1 MPFKALRDGE
11 PVISLAFS
19 DRAWREEK
27 EHQRAGGVAYACPA
41 RGAPVALATSPR
53 GRPFFKHLPNSDCP
67 NSRPKSAEHE
77 RLQVAVY
84 RRCTDRGWTTD
95 IETRGPGGDWTSDML
110 ATRDDAT
117 YAFKVKLAPISGEAL
132 EERSAK
138 YRPAGIVPVWLLKK
152 YPARSPFPE
161 LSRTFVTAWTRRAD
175 PSLPKD
181 LSPLAIAEE
190 EIDRYFL
197 DCETVRWSVDQ
208 TLIYWREL
216 EAVLAEFDVD
226 DPDHQR
232 VLLRG
237 RPTTLAEL
245 VAQTLNDDIH
255 REFAASIGD
264 SYGRYYKL
272 VELEEM
278 ARMRH
283 ERLVREVRQELG
295 AFAWERA
302 RQQVCTPGWGK
313 KTRRGPRSA
322 SAGDGPR

>member
-1 MPFKALRDGE
+1 MPSKALRDGE

-19 DRAWREEK
+19 DRAWCGEK
-27 EHQRAGGVAYACPA
+27 EHQRAGGVAYARPA
-41 RGAPVALATSPR
+41 CGAPVTLATSSR

-138 YRPAGIVPVWLLKK
+138 YRAAGIVPVRLLKK

-197 DCETVRWSVDQ
+197 DAGTVPWYVDS
-208 TLIYWREL
+208 TVIYLREL
-216 EAVLAEFDVD
+216 GAVLAEFDGD
-226 DPDHQR
+226 DPDR
-232 VLLRG
+232 ERMTLRG

-245 VAQTLNDDIH
+245 VARVLNGNIY
-255 REFAASIGD
+255 REFTESLSD
-264 SYGRYYKL
+264 SYGRYYDL
-272 VELEEM
+272 VELEG
-278 ARMRH
+278 
-283 ERLVREVRQELG
+283 L
-295 AFAWERA
+295 
-302 RQQVCTPGWGK
+302 
-313 KTRRGPRSA
+313 RRRSTNG
-322 SAGDGPR
+322 SSESR